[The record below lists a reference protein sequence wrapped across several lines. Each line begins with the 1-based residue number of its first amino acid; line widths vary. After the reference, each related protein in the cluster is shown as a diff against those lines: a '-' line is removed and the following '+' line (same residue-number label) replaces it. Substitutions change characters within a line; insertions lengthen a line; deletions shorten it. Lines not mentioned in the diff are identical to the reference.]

1 MENRIKLSPLIS
13 DGAVLQ
19 RDRKNK
25 IWGRLAGLKSK
36 EDRLAIN
43 FAGVVIRVP
52 AKADGSFEA
61 ELLPMP
67 AGGPYDL
74 LIELFENTEAAAEE
88 LTIKEI
94 PTETV
99 VIRNIMIGDVW
110 LLCGQSNMELPVLR
124 TLDLYAKEVKG
135 ACNPAIRMFDV
146 PQEFDFHG
154 PVEELEKGRW
164 IPVTP
169 KSVYQ
174 FSALGYFFA
183 EYVNKEEQI
192 PVGLLQTGVAGAH
205 IEAFIGEKRL
215 LAEAERLR
223 EAAGV
228 NKASPCGCDKN
239 DSCKFCYERKLVQDK
254 KDAYVAQT
262 IAEDAERMQ
271 EWEAALRA
279 MDIGLKEQWYQK
291 ESLYQKGEEPGTIR
305 IPGIW
310 DEAPEYEALAGLR
323 GSVWTSRSFLLA
335 EHLKD
340 KEAKLWLGTLIDAD
354 ETYLNGILIGHTDYR
369 YPQRR
374 YPVPAGV
381 LRKGKNVLTVRITA
395 KERAGGF
402 VPQMPYYLEC
412 GEDKIELDGEWECR
426 IGAPAEP
433 SPGMTFF
440 LWHPC
445 GLYNQMLYPLRKL
458 QIKGMIFYQGESNTG
473 HASDYEGL
481 FRVFIGGVRELFHRP
496 GLPIIFVQLPFY
508 GMEDDERG
516 TDNWTRLREAQKRAS
531 DIPDTVMVD
540 IYDLGFRYEL
550 HPQNKKE
557 VAKRVWD
564 AVKNRYL

>member
-1 MENRIKLSPLIS
+1 MKNRIKLSPLIS

-19 RDRKNK
+19 RNRKNK
-25 IWGRLAGLKSK
+25 IWGLVKSKSK
-36 EDRLAIN
+36 EGRLAIH
-43 FAGVVIRVP
+43 FAGAVIRVP
-52 AKADGSFEA
+52 VKADGSFEA

-74 LIELFENTEAAAEE
+74 FIELFENTEAAAKKPP
-88 LTIKEI
+88 TKEI
-94 PTETV
+94 LAETV
-99 VIRNIMIGDVW
+99 IVRNLMIGDVW
-110 LLCGQSNMELPVLR
+110 LLCGQSNMELPVSK
-124 TLDLYAKEVKG
+124 TLDLYADEVKG
-135 ACNPAIRMFDV
+135 ACNPAVRIFDV

-154 PVEELEKGRW
+154 PVEELEKGSW

-169 KSVYQ
+169 ESVYQ

-183 EYVNKEEQI
+183 EYVNKEEQV
-192 PVGLLQTGVAGAH
+192 PVGLLQAGVAGAH
-205 IEAFIGEKRL
+205 IEAFIAEDGL
-215 LAEAERLR
+215 LTAAKSLR
-223 EAAGV
+223 EAAGE
-228 NKASPCGCDKN
+228 KAASCGCDKN
-239 DSCKFCYERKLVQDK
+239 DSCKYCYEQRLTQDK
-254 KDAYVAQT
+254 DDEYVVQT
-262 IAEDAERMQ
+262 MAKEAERLQ
-271 EWEAALRA
+271 EWEADLRA
-279 MDIGLKEQWYQK
+279 RDIGLNEQWYQK
-291 ESLYQKGEEPGTIR
+291 ESLYPKGEERNAIK

-310 DEAPEYEALAGLR
+310 DEAPEYEALAELR
-323 GSVWTSRSFLLA
+323 GSVWTSRRFVFPA
-335 EHLKD
+335 HLKD
-340 KEAKLWLGTLIDAD
+340 KEAKLWLGTLLDAD
-354 ETYLNGILIGHTDYR
+354 ETYLNGTLLGNTDYR

-381 LRKGKNVLTVRITA
+381 LREGKNVLTVRITA

-412 GEDKIELDGEWECR
+412 GGEKIELDGEWEYR
-426 IGAPAEP
+426 IGTTTEP

-458 QIKGMIFYQGESNTG
+458 QIKGMIFYQGESNTR

-481 FRVFIGGVRELFHRP
+481 FRVFIEGIRELFCRP
-496 GLPIIFVQLPFY
+496 SLPVVFIQLPFY

-516 TDNWTRLREAQKRAS
+516 TDNWTRLREAQKQAS
-531 DIPDTVMVD
+531 DIPDTAMVD

-557 VAKRVWD
+557 VAKRVWS
-564 AVKNRYL
+564 AVKNMDL